1 MYLRVT
7 WHWGRRAPLIP
18 AVPTSPDHRSCGMN
32 RHPNIDK
39 YLKKYAVSPMRPL
52 WAASVADVDQAV
64 VIPAL
69 AESSSLFRTLSSIAV
84 NPSSELQRTLVVCVV
99 NNHRPPLAAEE
110 EIRDNRVTLTILKE
124 LILGCKPSAAGPAV
138 RKGDLERIVGSALRL
153 GAIDASSAGAEIPD
167 RDGGVGT
174 ARKIGMDA
182 VLTVLGGRGPG
193 GGVICCLDADTLV
206 MENYLAA
213 VYAHFSQ
220 SGDPA
225 AVAGYAHR
233 KPADPR
239 LLAAICCYE
248 IFLRAYVMGLSFAG
262 SPFAFHAIGST
273 MSCTAQA
280 YAAVRGMNR
289 RTAAEDFHFLD
300 KLAKLRKVGHIRT
313 TTVYPSARPSDRV
326 PFGTGQ
332 RMLRFMDGGMDEY
345 RLHDCRIFAILREWL
360 SEMEADPD
368 RGTEAILDAARDIH
382 PGLKA
387 YLDLSRF
394 AIDWPVIRRNCPDAE
409 HLRRQFHVWFDG
421 LKTLRLVHHLSRF
434 AFPPVPM
441 FEGMKGLLD
450 WMGETIPSITGI
462 PAGIPEP
469 DIQFRII
476 EELRS
481 RFPES

>member
-1 MYLRVT
+1 
-7 WHWGRRAPLIP
+7 
-18 AVPTSPDHRSCGMN
+18 MN
-32 RHPNIDK
+32 HPRNIDK
-39 YLKKYAVSPMRPL
+39 YLENYAVSPTRPL
-52 WAASVADVDQAV
+52 LTASVTGVDQAI

-69 AESSSLFRTLSSIAV
+69 AESSSLFRTLSCIAA
-84 NPSSELQRTLVVCVV
+84 NPPGELRRTLVVCVV
-99 NNHRPPLAAEE
+99 NNHRPPVAAEA
-110 EIRDNRVTLTILKE
+110 EIRDNQVTLTILKE
-124 LILGCKPSAAGPAV
+124 LVAGRRPSVAGPAM
-138 RKGDLERIVGSALRL
+138 RKADLERIAGSSLRL
-153 GAIDASSAGAEIPD
+153 GCIDASSAGAEIPD

-182 VLTVLGGRGPG
+182 VLAVLNGRGPG

-213 VYAHFSQ
+213 VHAHFSMTDD
-220 SGDPA
+220 SA
-225 AVAGYAHR
+225 AVAGYAHQ
-233 KPADPR
+233 KPADSG

-248 IFLRAYVMGLSFAG
+248 IFLRAYVMGLAFAV
-262 SPFAFHAIGST
+262 SPYAFHAIGST

-289 RTAAEDFHFLD
+289 RKAAEDFHFLD
-300 KLAKLRKVGHIRT
+300 KLAKLRKIGHIGT
-313 TTVYPSARPSDRV
+313 TTVFPSSRPSDRV

-332 RMLRFMDGGMDEY
+332 RMLRFMNGGTDEY
-345 RLHDCRIFAILREWL
+345 RLYDSRIFAIIREWL
-360 SEMEADPD
+360 SGMEADPD
-368 RGTEAILDAARDIH
+368 RGTEAILAAAREIH
-382 PGLKA
+382 PDLKA

-394 AIDWPVIRRNCPDAE
+394 ATDWPVIRRNCPDAV

-421 LKTLRLVHHLSRF
+421 LKTMRLVHHLSRS

-441 FEGMKGLLD
+441 FEGLKVLLD
-450 WMGETIPSITGI
+450 RMGQAIPLIAGI

-469 DIQFRII
+469 DIQFRIL

>member
-1 MYLRVT
+1 
-7 WHWGRRAPLIP
+7 
-18 AVPTSPDHRSCGMN
+18 MN
-32 RHPNIDK
+32 RLPNIDK
-39 YLKKYAVSPMRPL
+39 YLEKYAVSPMRPL
-52 WAASVADVDQAV
+52 LAASVADVDQAV

-69 AESSSLFRTLSSIAV
+69 AESSSLFRTLSCIAA
-84 NPSSELQRTLVVCVV
+84 NPRGELCRTLVVCVV
-99 NNHRPPLAAEE
+99 NNHRPTVAAEE
-110 EIRDNRVTLTILKE
+110 EIRDNQITLTILKE
-124 LILGCKPSAAGPAV
+124 LINGRKPSVAGTAV
-138 RKGDLERIVGSALRL
+138 LKGDIERIAGSGLRVGC
-153 GAIDASSAGAEIPD
+153 IDASSADAEIPD

-182 VLTVLGGRGPG
+182 ALAVLSGRGPG

-213 VYAHFSQ
+213 VYAHYSITD
-220 SGDPA
+220 DPA

-262 SPFAFHAIGST
+262 SPYAFHAIGST
-273 MSCTAQA
+273 MSCTAEA

-300 KLAKLRKVGHIRT
+300 KLAKLRKVGHIGT
-313 TTVYPSARPSDRV
+313 TTVFPSPRLSHRV

-332 RMLRFMDGGMDEY
+332 RMLRFMAGETDEY
-345 RLHDCRIFAILREWL
+345 RLYDPRIFGILREWL
-360 SEMEADPD
+360 AGMEADPERD
-368 RGTEAILDAARDIH
+368 AEAILTAARKIH
-382 PGLKA
+382 PGLRA
-387 YLDLSRF
+387 YLDRSRF
-394 AIDWPVIRRNCPDAE
+394 AADWAVIRQNCPDAG

-421 LKTLRLVHHLSRF
+421 LKTLRLVHNLSCS

-441 FEGMKGLLD
+441 FDGLKGLLD
-450 WMGETIPSITGI
+450 RRGKAILSITGI
-462 PAGIPEP
+462 SDGIPEP
-469 DIQFRII
+469 QIQFRIL

-481 RFPES
+481 HFPES

>member
-1 MYLRVT
+1 MN
-7 WHWGRRAPLIP
+7 
-18 AVPTSPDHRSCGMN
+18 TSR
-32 RHPNIDK
+32 NIDK
-39 YLKKYAVSPMRPL
+39 YREKYAVSPMRPL
-52 WAASVADVDQAV
+52 LAASVAGVDQAV

-69 AESSSLFRTLSSIAV
+69 AESSSLFRTLSCIAA
-84 NPSSELQRTLVVCVV
+84 NPSSELRRALLVCVV
-99 NNHRPPLAAEE
+99 NNHRPTVAAEE
-110 EIRDNRVTLTILKE
+110 EIHDNQVTLTLLKE
-124 LILGCKPSAAGPAV
+124 LINGRTPSVAGPAAL
-138 RKGDLERIVGSALRL
+138 KGDLERIAGSGLRL
-153 GAIDASSAGAEIPD
+153 GCIDASSADAEIPD

-182 VLTVLGGRGPG
+182 ALAVLNGRGPG

-213 VYAHFSQ
+213 VHAHFSMTD
-220 SGDPA
+220 DPA
-225 AVAGYAHR
+225 AVAGYAHQ

-262 SPFAFHAIGST
+262 SPYAFHAIGST
-273 MSCTAQA
+273 MSCTAEA

-289 RTAAEDFHFLD
+289 RRAAEDFHFLD
-300 KLAKLRKVGHIRT
+300 KLAKLRKIGHIGT
-313 TTVYPSARPSDRV
+313 TTVFPSSRPSDRV

-332 RMLRFMDGGMDEY
+332 RMLRFMNGGTDEY
-345 RLHDCRIFAILREWL
+345 RLHDSRIFAILREWL
-360 SEMEADPD
+360 AGMEADPD
-368 RGTEAILDAARDIH
+368 RGTEAILAAAREIH
-382 PGLKA
+382 LDLKA

-394 AIDWPVIRRNCPDAE
+394 AIDWPVIRRNCPDPE

-421 LKTLRLVHHLSRF
+421 LKTLRLVHHLSRS

-441 FEGMKGLLD
+441 FDGLKGLLD
-450 WMGETIPSITGI
+450 RMGQAIPSLEGI

-469 DIQFRII
+469 DIQFRIL

>member
-1 MYLRVT
+1 
-7 WHWGRRAPLIP
+7 
-18 AVPTSPDHRSCGMN
+18 MN
-32 RHPNIDK
+32 RSSKITK
-39 YLKKYAVSPMRPL
+39 YLQCYGVPMNRPL
-52 WAASVADVDQAV
+52 RTASTEGVERVV

-69 AESSSLFRTLSSIAV
+69 AESSSLFRTLSCIAA
-84 NPSSELQRTLVVCVV
+84 NPSGELRRTLLVCVV
-99 NNHRPPLAAEE
+99 NNHQPPLAAPE
-110 EIRDNRVTLTILKE
+110 EIRDNQNTLTLLEDLLRGDARLHSQPAEMRDDLRKI
-124 LILGCKPSAAGPAV
+124 AGS
-138 RKGDLERIVGSALRL
+138 GLRL
-153 GAIDASSAGAEIPD
+153 GWIDASSPGLEIPD

-182 VLTVLGGRGPG
+182 ALAVLSGRGPG

-213 VYAHFSQ
+213 VYAHFSMTD
-220 SGDPA
+220 DPA
-225 AVAGYAHR
+225 AVAGYAHQ

-262 SPFAFHAIGST
+262 SPYAFHAIGST

-289 RTAAEDFHFLD
+289 RTAAEDFHFLN
-300 KLAKLRKVGHIRT
+300 KLAKLRKIGHIGT
-313 TTVYPSARPSDRV
+313 TTVFPSSRPSDKV

-332 RMLRFMDGGMDEY
+332 RILRFMNGGTDEY
-345 RLHDCRIFAILREWL
+345 RLYDSRIFGILREWL
-360 SEMEADPD
+360 AGMEANPA
-368 RGTEAILDAARDIH
+368 RGSEAILTAARKIH
-382 PGLKA
+382 PDLKA

-394 AIDWPVIRRNCPDAE
+394 AIAWPVIRRNCPDAE

-421 LKTLRLVHHLSRF
+421 LKTLRLVHHLSRS

-441 FEGMKGLLD
+441 FEGLKGLLD
-450 WMGETIPSITGI
+450 RMGQAIPSLAGI

-469 DIQFRII
+469 DIQFRILQ
-476 EELRS
+476 ELRS
-481 RFPES
+481 HFPGS